1 MPRAVSHASGAPLIL
16 HVIHHLVIGGMEN
29 GLVNLINHM
38 PETKYRHAIACVEDY
53 SDFRQ
58 RITRPDVEV
67 FALRRS
73 RIGVWRMRREL
84 FRLCRQLRPAIVHSR
99 NQSGLDALLPARLAG
114 VRHTVHGE
122 HGWDVGDIDGTQ
134 LKPALLR
141 RLHAPLVSR
150 YVTVSRDLERY
161 LIDRIGIQSSRIAQI
176 YNGVDVERF
185 TPVESRPRSAYP
197 AGFAD
202 ADSLVIGTVGR
213 LQRVKDQA
221 TLLRAFAQL
230 RADHPEWHSRLRL
243 AIVGDGPLAA
253 ELQSIAEQLGI
264 AGSTWFAGAQ
274 RDVSRL
280 LQGFDLF
287 ALPSLNEGISNT
299 ILEAMACGLP
309 ILATAIGGN
318 VELVRDG
325 SCGRLFPTG
334 DVQALA
340 RLLATYVAQPELRI
354 EHGRAARARAEQVF
368 SLDAMT
374 RGYCGVYDETLGL
387 TDLAEAG

>member
-1 MPRAVSHASGAPLIL
+1 MSHASGAPLIL

-58 RITRPDVEV
+58 RIRRQDVEV

-122 HGWDVGDIDGTQ
+122 HGWDVGDIDGRQ
-134 LKPALLR
+134 FKPALLR

-161 LIDRIGIQSSRIAQI
+161 LIERIGIRSSRIAQI
-176 YNGVDVERF
+176 YNGVDIERF
-185 TPVESRPRSAYP
+185 TPMESRPRSAYP
-197 AGFAD
+197 TGFAD
-202 ADSLVIGTVGR
+202 VDSLVIGTVGR

-253 ELQSIAEQLGI
+253 ELQSIADQLGI

-274 RDVSRL
+274 RDVPRL

-287 ALPSLNEGISNT
+287 ALPSLNEGVSNT

-325 SCGRLFPTG
+325 SCGRVFATG
-334 DVQALA
+334 DVASLA
-340 RLLATYVAQPELRI
+340 RQLATYVAQPDLRV

-374 RGYCGVYDETLGL
+374 RGYCGVYDQLLGRTELIETG
-387 TDLAEAG
+387 